1 MDAEFIEKYGRLS
14 EMRSGDMAIS
24 KDRSQVFVCGTWSP
38 DKDKGNQL
46 VVLDLK
52 RLSYQYSY
60 DRDMT
65 QLVKILQRG
74 DQIVITV

>member
-1 MDAEFIEKYGRLS
+1 MDAEFIEKYDRLS
-14 EMRSGDMAIS
+14 QMRAGDIAIS
-24 KDRSQVFVCGTWSP
+24 KDRSQVFVCGAWSP
-38 DKDKGNQL
+38 DKKEGNQL

-65 QLVKILQRG
+65 QLVRKLQKG
-74 DQIVITV
+74 DQIVLTV